1 MKPRKRKREREG
13 ERERDNYSLVYGRS
27 LWYEILCNQP
37 CLAPSR
43 CLPLAHS
50 TSKRNYYRRTLI
62 SPVSHVFSSYSWIGS
77 QLHPELVAS
86 ILGEIRGREY
96 VGASFHFNRYEAS
109 LRPITTAH
117 SPLIPA
123 LPQARIP
130 AHTASP
136 PVPIPLYS
144 STRPLQASMPCKY
157 AVQDGLAPRLREHP
171 DCAFVVLHP
180 LLYFVC
186 LRFIS
191 SFCASVHGLSRPRL
205 RPLL

>member
-86 ILGEIRGREY
+86 ILGEIRGR
-96 VGASFHFNRYEAS
+96 
-109 LRPITTAH
+109 
-117 SPLIPA
+117 
-123 LPQARIP
+123 
-130 AHTASP
+130 HTASP